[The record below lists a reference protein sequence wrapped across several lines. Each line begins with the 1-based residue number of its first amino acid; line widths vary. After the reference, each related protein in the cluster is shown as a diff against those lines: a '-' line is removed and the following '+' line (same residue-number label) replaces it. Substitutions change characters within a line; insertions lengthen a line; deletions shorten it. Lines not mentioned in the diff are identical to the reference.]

1 MKHYDSIDNIKYN
14 TELIG
19 ENVWAFNKLDGQN
32 FCAKYNGKTK
42 KFTNDFGSRKCMV
55 DETSEQFG
63 DTVRYFK
70 EHGYDKILDEIISK
84 HRGKKDVFCR
94 IEEITFFF
102 EWYGAH
108 SFAGF
113 HSDEDKQHMHLALID
128 VFLKKKGY
136 IEPKIFVELFGD
148 CGIEIPELIYSG
160 KLNQEFIQSIQNN
173 DWTEKGCKYPT
184 VKEGVVIRRSTLLK
198 GQRMPKVKV
207 KTKWWLTELHN
218 KYTDE
223 ECKLLE

>member
-19 ENVWAFNKLDGQN
+19 EQVWAINKLDGQN

-42 KFTNDFGSRKCMV
+42 QFTNDFGSRKCMV
-55 DETSEQFG
+55 DETSDQFG
-63 DTVRYFK
+63 DAVRYFK
-70 EHGYDKILDEIISK
+70 EHGYDKILDAIIAK
-84 HRGKKDVFCR
+84 HRDKKDVFTGV
-94 IEEITFFF
+94 EEITFFF
-102 EWYGAH
+102 EWYGDH

-113 HSDEDKQHMHLALID
+113 HQDEDKDNMHLALID

-136 IEPKIFVELFGD
+136 IEPKTFVELFSD
-148 CGIEIPELIYSG
+148 CGIEIPELIYTG
-160 KLNQEFIQSIQNN
+160 KLNNDFIKSIQEN
-173 DWTEKGCKYPT
+173 DWSEEGCQYPT
-184 VKEGVVIRRSTLLK
+184 VKEGVVIRRSTIMK

-218 KYTDE
+218 KFTEE